1 MIPFLESRLA
11 KTKIINESDE
21 QPVMIQKTSKHHLGQ
36 QSKKIENGAKYQLLT
51 ERGFSRFHQSIV
63 R

>member
-1 MIPFLESRLA
+1 MIQFLESQLA
-11 KTKIINESDE
+11 KTKIINVSDE
-21 QPVMIQKTSKHHLGQ
+21 QSVMIRKTAKHHLGQ

-63 R
+63 T